1 MRSFKLACPFCGE
14 VALISQSWL
23 EKNDRVGCM
32 NCNKSWEVS
41 PEEVDLSQPDFQPD
55 FFQYNESFEDEEND
69 VLNEFVK
76 EYLGDY
82 YDEISDAVKKSKKPL

>member
-41 PEEVDLSQPDFQPD
+41 PEEVDLSQPDF
-55 FFQYNESFEDEEND
+55 FQYNESFEDEEND
-69 VLNEFVK
+69 VLNEFVR
-76 EYLGDY
+76 EYLGNY
-82 YDEISDAVKKSKKPL
+82 YDELSDAVKKSKKPL

>member
-41 PEEVDLSQPDFQPD
+41 PDEIDLSQPDF
-55 FFQYNESFEDEEND
+55 FEYNPESEEESSE
-69 VLNEFVK
+69 VLDEFVR
-76 EYLGDY
+76 EYLGEY
-82 YDEISDAVKKSKKPL
+82 YDEIADMVKKSKKTL

>member
-32 NCNKSWEVS
+32 NCNKSWEIS
-41 PEEVDLSQPDFQPD
+41 PDELDLEQPD
-55 FFQYNESFEDEEND
+55 FFTYNPEDQDEDNE

-76 EYLGDY
+76 EYLGEY
-82 YDEISDAVKKSKKPL
+82 YDEIEDAVKKSKNKL

>member
-32 NCNKSWEVS
+32 NCNKSWEIS
-41 PEEVDLSQPDFQPD
+41 PDEVDLSQPN
-55 FFQYNESFEDEEND
+55 FFDYTPEMEDESTE
-69 VLNEFVK
+69 VLDEFVR
-76 EYLGDY
+76 EYLGEY
-82 YDEISDAVKKSKKPL
+82 YDEIADMVKKSNKKL

>member
-41 PEEVDLSQPDFQPD
+41 PEEVDLSQPDF
-55 FFQYNESFEDEEND
+55 FQYQENYEDEQNE
-69 VLNEFVK
+69 VLDEFVK
-76 EYLGDY
+76 EYLGEY
-82 YDEISDAVKKSKKPL
+82 YDEIADAVRKSKNKL

>member
-14 VALISQSWL
+14 IALISQSWL

-41 PEEVDLSQPDFQPD
+41 PDEMDLSQPDFFEYTP
-55 FFQYNESFEDEEND
+55 EMEDESTE
-69 VLNEFVK
+69 VLDEFVR
-76 EYLGDY
+76 EYLGEY
-82 YDEISDAVKKSKKPL
+82 YDEIADMTKKSKKHL